1 MKLLCVVPSYWPA
14 FQFGGP
20 IYSVHNL
27 NKALVNKGV
36 NVTVYTTNVGLD
48 DGNVPINEEVN
59 VDGVK
64 VFYFKFIKFFEFLG
78 TTGWQFS
85 PQITKKLRENLKNFD
100 IIYINAIW
108 NYPTAVASYYCR
120 KYSKPYILSPR
131 GSLYPSTFM
140 KKAWKKSLYYN
151 LIARNILEGAKAIHY
166 TTEDEAQQCHQF
178 LRLNNKAIIIPNGL
192 DLSEFNDLP
201 NYESLRKKFPN
212 LQNKKVIL
220 FLSRINWI
228 KGMDILIEGF
238 AKLKKEKKD
247 VHLLIV
253 GKDDGD
259 NYIEKVKLWVKR
271 YNLENFVTFAGQLTG
286 KDKLVAYCGSDI
298 FILPS
303 YSENFGMVVIEAM
316 ACELPVIISDKVG
329 LANEIKK
336 NNAGIIIGTTAD
348 DVYRGLKTTLEN
360 QKVIDIMKKNAKKM
374 VYELYDINR
383 VADRMIEFFKE
394 ILINGK

>member
-64 VFYFKFIKFFEFLG
+64 VFYFKFIRFFEFLG

-85 PQITKKLRENLKNFD
+85 PQMTKKLRENLKNFD
-100 IIYINAIW
+100 IVYLNAIW
-108 NYPTAVASYYCR
+108 NYPIGVASYYCR

-131 GSLYPSTFM
+131 GSLYPSTFI
-140 KKAWKKSLYYN
+140 KKTWKKRLYYN
-151 LIARNILEGAKAIHY
+151 LIARNILQGAKAIHY
-166 TTEDEAQQCHQF
+166 TTEDEAKQCHQF
-178 LRLNNKAIIIPNGL
+178 LRLNNRAIIIPNGL

-238 AKLKKEKKD
+238 AKLKKERED

-259 NYIEKVKLWVKR
+259 NYIEKVKSCVKK
-271 YNLENFVTFAGQLTG
+271 YNLENFITFAGALTG
-286 KDKLVAYCGSDI
+286 INKLIAYCGSDI

-303 YSENFGMVVIEAM
+303 YSENFGMVVIEAI
-316 ACELPVIISDKVG
+316 ACGLPVIISDKVG
-329 LANEIKK
+329 IANEIRE

-348 DVYRGLKTTLEN
+348 DVYRGLKTALES

-394 ILINGK
+394 SLINGK